1 MTLHNSTP
9 EYLEQCRHALNVEQT
24 KSLAETENWSHV
36 DKRQVHL
43 DWDILYKDISSSV
56 DDISPSSPEIQ
67 SLMARH
73 YAIASRFYPPS
84 REAYIGLGLFYQDN
98 PDMKAYHNA
107 YHPKMVDFLGEA
119 IYAYAQRNLSSSH
132 INADAQHDIRK

>member
-9 EYLEQCRHALNVEQT
+9 EYLEQCRLALTTEQA

-36 DKRQVHL
+36 DKQQAHV
-43 DWDILYKDISSSV
+43 DWDLLYKDLSSLI
-56 DDISPSSPEIQ
+56 DEASPSSSEVQP
-67 SLMARH
+67 LMARH
-73 YAIASRFYPPS
+73 YSIASRFYSPS
-84 REAYIGLGLFYQDN
+84 REAYIGMGLFYRDN

-119 IYAYAQRNLSSSH
+119 IYAYAQRNL
-132 INADAQHDIRK
+132 

>member
-1 MTLHNSTP
+1 MTLHNSSP
-9 EYLEQCRHALNVEQT
+9 EYLDQCRLALTTEQT

-36 DKRQVHL
+36 DKPQVHI
-43 DWDILYKDISSSV
+43 DWDMLYKNISSSV
-56 DDISPSSPEIQ
+56 DDASPSSAEVQ

-73 YAIASRFYPPS
+73 YSIASRFYLPS

-119 IYAYAQRNLSSSH
+119 IYAYAQRNL
-132 INADAQHDIRK
+132 